1 MKKYMI
7 SKKIYLTDIEDV
19 MEFVSQ
25 AEKYSYEIDISVDE
39 SVINAKSLL
48 GMLSKGFRR
57 MMRMDIHAERADEL
71 LEKIGRFC
79 V

>member
-1 MKKYMI
+1 MI
-7 SKKIYLTDIEDV
+7 SRNVILTDVEDL
-19 MEFVSQ
+19 MEFVHQ
-25 AEKYSYEIDISVDE
+25 AEKCSYNIDIAVDD

-48 GMLSKGFRR
+48 GMLGKGFHRI
-57 MMRMDIHAERADEL
+57 MRMDIHADRADEL

>member
-1 MKKYMI
+1 MKKYTI
-7 SKKIYLTDIEDV
+7 SKRIYLTDIEDV
-19 MEFVSQ
+19 MEFISQ

>member
-1 MKKYMI
+1 MKKYTI
-7 SKKIYLTDIEDV
+7 SKRIYLTDIEDV
-19 MEFVSQ
+19 MEFISQ

-39 SVINAKSLL
+39 SMINAKSLL

>member
-1 MKKYMI
+1 MI
-7 SKKIYLTDIEDV
+7 SKKIYSTDIENV

-39 SVINAKSLL
+39 SMINAKSLL

-57 MMRMDIHAERADEL
+57 MMRMDIHVERADEL

>member
-1 MKKYMI
+1 
-7 SKKIYLTDIEDV
+7 

-48 GMLSKGFRR
+48 SMLGKGLRR

-71 LEKIGRFC
+71 LEEIGKFC

>member
-25 AEKYSYEIDISVDE
+25 AEKYSYEIDISVGE

>member
-1 MKKYMI
+1 MI
-7 SKKIYLTDIEDV
+7 SKNIYLTDIEDA
-19 MEFVSQ
+19 MEFVSRT
-25 AEKYSYEIDISVDE
+25 EKYSYEIDIYIGE

-48 GMLSKGFRR
+48 GMLGKGLQR

-71 LEKIGRFC
+71 LEEIGRFC

>member
-1 MKKYMI
+1 MI

-39 SVINAKSLL
+39 SMINAKSLL